1 MALALSSGQ
10 VRPSHEYRKWAVLTF
25 DQMDIITL
33 LGQAKYFFNCFAGA
47 ISGTGSDS
55 YMSTW
60 PIYIET
66 VNKWSH
72 CSTLLF
78 IFYYLAGKLT
88 SCGVLFASVYYPL
101 WCPTLFSFP
110 ESSFRSPGTPGRC
123 PPQQKGSSP
132 VECKHAN
139 MKRKRWSVC
148 TDSFSGHVWL
158 VAISPVIMD
167 FPKKHIPEIKKVA
180 SNKGLHYI
188 HAVATGC
195 YSLGLLLKFE
205 VNEQS
210 SINLPWFCHWSSCP
224 LHPHQTL
231 SEDKHRS
238 HWLAALP

>member
-88 SCGVLFASVYYPL
+88 SCGVLFASVDYSSCVLPSMVPHFVFLPRILFPFTWYSWSL
-101 WCPTLFSFP
+101 PTTAKGVISCWVHTCKHEEKTLKCLHRFI
-110 ESSFRSPGTPGRC
+110 FRSCLTCCNFPSYHGFSKETQRGD
-123 PPQQKGSSP
+123 QK
-132 VECKHAN
+132 K
-139 MKRKRWSVC
+139 
-148 TDSFSGHVWL
+148 
-158 VAISPVIMD
+158 
-167 FPKKHIPEIKKVA
+167 
-180 SNKGLHYI
+180 LHLTKAYI
-188 HAVATGC
+188 T
-195 YSLGLLLKFE
+195 SML
-205 VNEQS
+205 
-210 SINLPWFCHWSSCP
+210 
-224 LHPHQTL
+224 
-231 SEDKHRS
+231 
-238 HWLAALP
+238 